1 MIRFINSLIAFL
13 VQASVSGISAQALR
27 GNGKVSR
34 QEWGGV
40 YRHCASSSGA
50 LFARLARTLRRS
62 ACGFSPECLGLATLF
77 GIAPDYRQGLDDL
90 YKAMGI
96 NELPSPP
103 LLVEPKPE
111 GRASRVR
118 GGGSGVSGRPGLEMP
133 YTHTPTLA
141 ALLECGHCG
150 KSQGIPE
157 PPDRGSRHFGAWQ
170 TAPHQESFERTDKPN
185 LTGVSRCLT
194 DSLLLGYLAAATAVL
209 LPGPLQRGYGV
220 LSDSLGRA
228 RQIRPSAKRQTWLPP
243 GPWSTPRVVST
254 DYQTSSPTKQVL

>member
-1 MIRFINSLIAFL
+1 
-13 VQASVSGISAQALR
+13 
-27 GNGKVSR
+27 
-34 QEWGGV
+34 
-40 YRHCASSSGA
+40 
-50 LFARLARTLRRS
+50 
-62 ACGFSPECLGLATLF
+62 
-77 GIAPDYRQGLDDL
+77 
-90 YKAMGI
+90 MGI

-118 GGGSGVSGRPGLEMP
+118 GGGGGVSGRPGLEMP

-157 PPDRGSRHFGAWQ
+157 PPDRGSSHFGAWQ

-220 LSDSLGRA
+220 LSERTCVHGQLGRL
-228 RQIRPSAKRQTWLPP
+228 PSAKHGCPP
-243 GPWSTPRVVST
+243 GLGPLPG
-254 DYQTSSPTKQVL
+254 SSPPTTKRHHHPNRSCSSSCSSDKPPAPNTLQDRVHGIITAEHFRIGHRR